1 MNNFILDS
9 ETYEE
14 IFGDEGYLKEIA
26 DILGIGDEEISENEN
41 VVVETVTKI
50 FHEVKELSEELS
62 EMSLQLKGAKL
73 LIKILLHAYN
83 ERVERFQKFVKE
95 KVKFLNKIIMIFIW
109 SILEIISILKIILD
123 LKA

>member
-83 ERVERFQKFVKE
+83 E
-95 KVKFLNKIIMIFIW
+95 
-109 SILEIISILKIILD
+109 
-123 LKA
+123 